1 MQISL
6 GIYQSIFCGVE
17 CNVGCLGW
25 FPRVP
30 KGFAIDTK
38 QLIPVAGLSDGLY
51 SLNFVAFSIHEM
63 SVHILCV
70 YSLVTIAITYR

>member
-6 GIYQSIFCGVE
+6 GDIPIYILWGGMQCRVS
-17 CNVGCLGW
+17 
-25 FPRVP
+25 RMVP